1 MAMMPNQ
8 RTVTL
13 KIPRGLVCKL
23 LIALTALTQARPES
37 GTHYQALHALIRS
50 QLDAHD
56 QKWSEKES

>member
-1 MAMMPNQ
+1 MAVMPNQ

-37 GTHYQALHALIRS
+37 STHYQALHALIRS

-56 QKWSEKES
+56 QKWRDKE

>member
-1 MAMMPNQ
+1 MEVMPNQ

-23 LIALTALTQARPES
+23 LIGLNALTQARPES
-37 GTHYQALHALIRS
+37 CTHYQLLHTMIKK

-56 QKWSEKES
+56 AKWKEKDT

>member
-1 MAMMPNQ
+1 MEVVPNQ

-37 GTHYQALHALIRS
+37 STHYQALHALIRS

-56 QKWSEKES
+56 QKWRDKE

>member
-13 KIPRGLVCKL
+13 KLTRGEVCKL

-50 QLDAHD
+50 QLDAQD
-56 QKWSEKES
+56 QKWRDKE